1 MGALAEPIRSS
12 SIKAA
17 VASQSPSIIV
27 ARWAAALAA
36 ALAIFWVAE
45 VLLNLV
51 VGWGLGWKI
60 DGLFFFLLFIV
71 SSLLVLIAMILV
83 ARFVSKATDFLAP
96 DYKTGLVVVAVVYV
110 LVQLVRLFGLTGESG
125 PTWQF
130 VGMKI
135 EFALV
140 VLVVFAF
147 DYLRDDDVG
156 AESEQSEEP
165 SGSQEEA

>member
-1 MGALAEPIRSS
+1 MTSKPL
-12 SIKAA
+12 SINIAKWAASLA
-17 VASQSPSIIV
+17 VAMG
-27 ARWAAALAA
+27 
-36 ALAIFWVAE
+36 IFWVAE

-51 VGWGLGWKI
+51 VGWGLSWRI
-60 DGLFFFLLFIV
+60 DGLFFFLLFIA
-71 SSLLVLIAMILV
+71 SSLLVLVAMILV
-83 ARFVSKATDFLAP
+83 AKLVSRATELLAP
-96 DYKTGLVVVAVVYV
+96 DYKAGLVLVAVVYV

-147 DYLRDDDVG
+147 DYVRDDDPE
-156 AESEQSEEP
+156 AESQPSDEP
-165 SGSQEEA
+165 PGD

>member
-1 MGALAEPIRSS
+1 MTSKPL
-12 SIKAA
+12 SINIAKWAASVA
-17 VASQSPSIIV
+17 VAM
-27 ARWAAALAA
+27 
-36 ALAIFWVAE
+36 AIFWVTE

-51 VGWGLGWKI
+51 VGWGLSWRI

-71 SSLLVLIAMILV
+71 SSLLVLVAMILV
-83 ARFVSKATDFLAP
+83 AKLVSRATELLAP
-96 DYKTGLVVVAVVYV
+96 DYKAGLVLVVVVYV

-147 DYLRDDDVG
+147 DYVRDDDPE
-156 AESEQSEEP
+156 AESEPSDEP
-165 SGSQEEA
+165 PGD